1 MIGLTSPNSEASAT
15 LAAQVIT
22 SIGALVLLVTL
33 VAFVIALF
41 EEWKVV
47 RDYNEKKRNCKFFES
62 MSRVK
67 PKFR

>member
-33 VAFVIALF
+33 VAFVIALLKNGK
-41 EEWKVV
+41 WCVTTM
-47 RDYNEKKRNCKFFES
+47 KKSATVSF
-62 MSRVK
+62 
-67 PKFR
+67 